1 MGVKL
6 LLIVAGIG
14 IGIIA
19 TLIILRKDIFKVINY
34 HDGLPDMRIST
45 MSKQSDKIA
54 WQKKLACQKTAIE
67 ISGIGYTDDWVVEV
81 IIKATGK
88 PASIRRD
95 MAEFYPGRVF
105 VPLWLAKRI
114 NPGER
119 LS

>member
-1 MGVKL
+1 MP
-6 LLIVAGIG
+6 
-14 IGIIA
+14 
-19 TLIILRKDIFKVINY
+19 TN
-34 HDGLPDMRIST
+34 
-45 MSKQSDKIA
+45 KIA
-54 WQKKLACQKTAIE
+54 WQKTAIE
-67 ISGIGYTDDWVVEV
+67 ISGIVDADDWVVEV

-105 VPLWLAKRI
+105 VPLWLAQRI